1 MDDMKTI
8 QITVRNVDPVLKRR
22 FDKLAKLKSMSIND
36 LALEALQD
44 KVGGS
49 PTDKRQI
56 SWRQYSS
63 MLPSGAINQSV
74 LEAFGEIDQAMWKD
88 SSE

>member
-1 MDDMKTI
+1 MKTT

-44 KVGGS
+44 KVGGA
-49 PTDKRQI
+49 PTDKHHI
-56 SWRQYSS
+56 SWRKYSGT
-63 MLPSGAINQSV
+63 MSGDAINQSV
-74 LEAFGEIDQAMWKD
+74 LEDFEKIDETMWKA
-88 SSE
+88 SSK